1 MVTEFG
7 EKGPGIK
14 GPRVLVL
21 FFVEVAGLHGF
32 LLCFF
37 LSVRQKR
44 LYISMWIIICF
55 GGVAA
60 SADYGFSWMAEET
73 RRELQVAEL
82 GFR

>member
-7 EKGPGIK
+7 EKGPSIK

-21 FFVEVAGLHGF
+21 FFVEVAGFHGF

-44 LYISMWIIICF
+44 LYISRWTVICL

-60 SADYGFSWMAEET
+60 SAGYGFSWMAEET
-73 RRELQVAEL
+73 GRELQVKEF